1 MPSKAKTFRIGD
13 YRPIYLWAGPGT
25 IRMNRLKFMNQ
36 DVDESAHYHAHSDQ
50 GVNAVLDEMVCN
62 WVHLTYNWGFPPEI
76 EKEDWEDFR
85 KTTELYH
92 QRREKVF
99 AYIQTSNCVFDGSYK
114 EKDWYARD
122 PKGKKIFYYSGRFMA
137 CLTHPDWV
145 QHLKDVIQGAIER
158 GADGIFF
165 DNMWHGAMPI
175 PMFGTWLGAA
185 GCHCEHCK
193 SAYQQES
200 GHPIPTVIDPD
211 DPQVRHYL
219 RYRAD
224 QTTRLIAELAA
235 FVDQIQ
241 PGTPISANDY
251 VHFTSATYVIYGQDI
266 AGLSKVKDVTMIE
279 NFALPRWETQPRPR
293 LANNALTIRNALAM
307 IDPKAHLSILSYDI
321 GIGFDGTYPPRR
333 YQQGMAEAAACGASM
348 TTKGTEY
355 FVDGQHTVLT
365 PKRFAPIQQA
375 IGKFNRWLKD
385 HADLYEGGQNIAPVG
400 LLFPGEKL
408 WLDWPQLAP
417 LYQGA
422 GQTLTVNGIPWRVV
436 KVGDSLEGLAALL
449 VFDPLQI
456 SEMDIPED
464 LRVILV
470 PEIPGWSLKSPS
482 WAARNPVVQAAAS
495 WMVHGLMDAYFASK
509 PTRLI
514 FDGLGLPKLIT
525 QSMVFILPEKAAQ
538 ETLLATLPTI
548 YPRVEADEPVLV
560 DVWQREGNTQVH
572 LVNYANRAQI
582 VKAMF
587 DRPVRGIIISPDG
600 DGQGFDGSSVQIK
613 LDIYKV
619 LILAEC

>member
-1 MPSKAKTFRIGD
+1 
-13 YRPIYLWAGPGT
+13 
-25 IRMNRLKFMNQ
+25 
-36 DVDESAHYHAHSDQ
+36 
-50 GVNAVLDEMVCN
+50 
-62 WVHLTYNWGFPPEI
+62 
-76 EKEDWEDFR
+76 
-85 KTTELYH
+85 
-92 QRREKVF
+92 
-99 AYIQTSNCVFDGSYK
+99 
-114 EKDWYARD
+114 
-122 PKGKKIFYYSGRFMA
+122 
-137 CLTHPDWV
+137 
-145 QHLKDVIQGAIER
+145 
-158 GADGIFF
+158 
-165 DNMWHGAMPI
+165 
-175 PMFGTWLGAA
+175 
-185 GCHCEHCK
+185 
-193 SAYQQES
+193 
-200 GHPIPTVIDPD
+200 
-211 DPQVRHYL
+211 
-219 RYRAD
+219 
-224 QTTRLIAELAA
+224 
-235 FVDQIQ
+235 
-241 PGTPISANDY
+241 
-251 VHFTSATYVIYGQDI
+251 
-266 AGLSKVKDVTMIE
+266 
-279 NFALPRWETQPRPR
+279 
-293 LANNALTIRNALAM
+293 
-307 IDPKAHLSILSYDI
+307 
-321 GIGFDGTYPPRR
+321 
-333 YQQGMAEAAACGASM
+333 
-348 TTKGTEY
+348 
-355 FVDGQHTVLT
+355 LT

-385 HADLYEGGQNIAPVG
+385 YADLYEGGQNIAPVG

-548 YPRVEADEPVLV
+548 YLRVEADEPVLV